1 MNMTNKYLARADAPF
16 GSDVWELLD
25 AVMIKVAKRE
35 LVGRRLLHIEG
46 PYGLDL
52 KSVPLR
58 DIEAAS
64 GLTISSSLPVP
75 LLHKT
80 FTLGTRDLAEFEA
93 GQVSL
98 DTRPVAKAALAVSQ
112 LEDGLIFNGV
122 AGMPGLLNEKGTS
135 ESKLSAWDEVGM
147 AANDIMAALSKLDQ
161 AGFHGPYAL
170 ALTPERYN
178 QLFRLYPG
186 GNQSELA
193 HLKEMVTDGIHKAP
207 ILRSEGV
214 LLATGTQYASIMIGQ
229 DMTIGFLGPEETE
242 IAFSVLESLTLRV
255 LVPPAICVL
264 RG

>member
-1 MNMTNKYLARADAPF
+1 
-16 GSDVWELLD
+16 
-25 AVMIKVAKRE
+25 MIKVAKRK
-35 LVGRRLLHIEG
+35 LVGRRLLHVQG
-46 PYGLDL
+46 PYGLGL
-52 KSVPLR
+52 KHVPLR
-58 DIEAAS
+58 DVKVAS

-75 LLHKT
+75 LLHEMFK
-80 FTLGTRDLAEFEA
+80 LGTRDLAEFEA

-98 DTRPVAKAALAVSQ
+98 DIRPVVDAASAVSQ
-112 LEDGLIFNGV
+112 LEDELIFNGV
-122 AGMPGLLNEKGTS
+122 TGIPGLLTVKGTS

-147 AANDIMAALSKLDQ
+147 AANDMMAAITKLDQ
-161 AGFHGPYAL
+161 AGFHGPYSL

-186 GNQSELA
+186 GDHSELA